1 MVRHMHP
8 LHNVPDQTSRD
19 SDPASAG
26 LGSDADFSV
35 TTGEAAEMEQ
45 IYVQYLDPIYR
56 FLYSRVGNRED
67 AEDLTSETF
76 LKASRQLDV
85 GRSQASIASWLFTVA
100 RTVLAD
106 HWRKYYRYGALLP
119 FHDVREDPVREAVPD
134 ATHQGETERWVTANL
149 ATLPWRHRRVLELR
163 FLHGFSV
170 VETAQELGV
179 TPGNAKVLQHRALA
193 RLAQCE
199 TRCPTVEGRD

>member
-1 MVRHMHP
+1 MHP
-8 LHNVPDQTSRD
+8 LHHVTHQNGRD

-26 LGSDADFSV
+26 HGTGRDSSLP
-35 TTGEAAEMEQ
+35 TGEAADMEQ

-85 GRSQASIASWLFTVA
+85 GRSQTSIASWLFTVA

-106 HWRKYYRYGALLP
+106 HWRKYYRHGALLP
-119 FHDVREDPVREAVPD
+119 IDDLPENPAREAVS
-134 ATHQGETERWVTANL
+134 AAAHQDETERWVSASL
-149 ATLPWRHRRVLELR
+149 KTLPSRYRRVLELR

-170 VETAQELGV
+170 VEAAEELGV

-199 TRCPTVEGRD
+199 TRYPTFRE

>member
-8 LHNVPDQTSRD
+8 LHNVPDQNSRD
-19 SDPASAG
+19 SGPASAG

-134 ATHQGETERWVTANL
+134 ATHQGETERWRQDARAQLEARDESSREQDHCCQRAGDGDQWDQPRPPGRVAHDNVNL
-149 ATLPWRHRRVLELR
+149 LK
-163 FLHGFSV
+163 GG
-170 VETAQELGV
+170 Q
-179 TPGNAKVLQHRALA
+179 
-193 RLAQCE
+193 
-199 TRCPTVEGRD
+199 